1 VVADI
6 ADRAAGVY
14 GAGDISR
21 RALTVREADGLVGGA
36 AYLSGMSSSRSSAG
50 GGFAGL
56 FGVLLLIG
64 IIIKF
69 IWWILGAVALVVVF
83 FIARSAVRWYDERR
97 ATEARYRDGLAARA
111 DQQHN
116 WVMRGDERGIY
127 GTEGAKLM
135 HYLYGNSRHG

>member
-1 VVADI
+1 
-6 ADRAAGVY
+6 
-14 GAGDISR
+14 
-21 RALTVREADGLVGGA
+21 
-36 AYLSGMSSSRSSAG
+36 MSSSKSSGG

-56 FGVLLLIG
+56 FGLLLLIG

-69 IWWILGAVALVVVF
+69 IWWIAGAVALVAAFVIGRAIVL
-83 FIARSAVRWYDERR
+83 WYDERC
-97 ATEARYRDGLAARA
+97 AVQARYRDGLVARA

-135 HYLYGNSRHG
+135 HYLYRNGP

>member
-1 VVADI
+1 
-6 ADRAAGVY
+6 
-14 GAGDISR
+14 
-21 RALTVREADGLVGGA
+21 
-36 AYLSGMSSSRSSAG
+36 MSSSKSSGG

-56 FGVLLLIG
+56 FGLLLLIG

-69 IWWILGAVALVVVF
+69 IWWIVGAVALVAAF
-83 FIARSAVRWYDERR
+83 FIGRAIVRWYDERR
-97 ATEARYRDGLAARA
+97 AVQERYRDGLAPRA

-135 HYLYGNSRHG
+135 HYLYRNGP

>member
-1 VVADI
+1 MVPEVDGFVA
-6 ADRAAGVY
+6 GH
-14 GAGDISR
+14 
-21 RALTVREADGLVGGA
+21 
-36 AYLSGMSSSRSSAG
+36 AYLSGMSTSRSSGG
-50 GGFAGL
+50 GGFAGF
-56 FGVLLLIG
+56 FGLLLVIG

-83 FIARSAVRWYDERR
+83 FIGRAVVRAYDERR
-97 ATEARYRDGLAARA
+97 AAEARYRDGLVAHA

-135 HYLYGNSRHG
+135 RYLYPNGRYG